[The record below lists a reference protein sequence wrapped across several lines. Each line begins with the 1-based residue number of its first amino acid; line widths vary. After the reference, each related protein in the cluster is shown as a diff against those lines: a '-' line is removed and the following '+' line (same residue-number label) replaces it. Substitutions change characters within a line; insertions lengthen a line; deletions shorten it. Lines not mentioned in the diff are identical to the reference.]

1 MIKSVLQKS
10 EKRRANNLIWNAA
23 RDYTLKSDLQVF
35 DENGHAALYWNT
47 MIGAVHRHY
56 DFAEINKLRQSCKGT
71 TYEFLYENLLWLAL
85 EHCAYAREVQDRA
98 VLTVLR
104 ENCAR
109 HIVDRN
115 RKQHRDRM
123 FDQIETAHFQR
134 ILGEPVKL
142 PAAYESLANQLEPDP
157 TLSTVELMAHLRQVF
172 EDILPMA
179 KLDEDTAE
187 APKKPFLTFFG
198 RKKPS
203 QARLELFAVRD
214 FGIGISGR
222 SSHDDSLDG
231 TDKTEKRFKFHL
243 PTVNSQSVDGMRE
256 YMETYFG
263 RSMYTKHETEQLER
277 NLCQKTHE
285 GCHLHF
291 TRGGTVL
298 KGKVGGFAAYQRKSA
313 VKQIAKN
320 KQAFMN
326 DYAKNHMVILR
337 LTHRIRN
344 SMLVNLQS
352 TYAKSGAGRLDAG
365 KVWRSLYL
373 NDNKVFKRNQQDN
386 AGNLTVD
393 ILLDGST
400 SQLDRQERV
409 SVQAYIIA
417 ESLTRCHI
425 PVRVYSYCSMSGF
438 TVINLFRDYGEPKRN
453 QNIFNYFTTG
463 CNRDGLAIRTAH
475 HLLEQSENDNRLLI
489 ILSDA
494 KPNDVKK
501 VRIPG
506 DSPLYRNYA
515 DDIGIQ
521 DAAAEV
527 RAAKRDGISVI
538 SVFTGKDENVPAA
551 KRIYGRNFARIKSVD
566 QFADTVGL
574 LIQNQMID

>member
-1 MIKSVLQKS
+1 MTKYVLQKT

-23 RDYTLKSDLQVF
+23 KDYSLRPDLQVY
-35 DENGHAALYWNT
+35 DENGHASLYWNT
-47 MIGAVHRHY
+47 VIGAVHRHY
-56 DFAEINKLRQSCKGT
+56 DYAEINKLRQSFKGT

-85 EHCAYAREVQDRA
+85 EHCTYAREVEDRTILA
-98 VLTVLR
+98 NLR
-104 ENCAR
+104 QNCAR

-115 RKQHRDRM
+115 QKQHRDCM
-123 FDQIETAHFQR
+123 FDRIETAHFQHV
-134 ILGEPVKL
+134 LGETVQL
-142 PAAYESLANQLEPDP
+142 PAAYESLVNQLEPVP
-157 TLSTVELMAHLRQVF
+157 TLSTMELMVQLRRVF

-179 KLDEDTAE
+179 KLDEDTVE
-187 APKKPFLTFFG
+187 VPKKTFRTFFS

-214 FGIGISGR
+214 FGIGISNR

-231 TDKTEKRFKFHL
+231 TDKSEKHFKFHL
-243 PTVNSQSVDGMRE
+243 PTVQSQSVDGMRE

-263 RSMYTKHETEQLER
+263 QSMYTKQETTQLER
-277 NLCQKTHE
+277 SLCQKTHE

-291 TRGGTVL
+291 TRGGAVL
-298 KGKVGGFAAYQRKSA
+298 KGKAGGFAAYQRKSA

-320 KQAFMN
+320 KEAFLN
-326 DYAKNHMVILR
+326 DYAKNHMAILR
-337 LTHRIRN
+337 LTHLIRN

-352 TYAKSGAGRLDAG
+352 AYTKTSAGRLNAG

-373 NDNKVFKRNQQDN
+373 NDSKVFQRYQQDN
-386 AGNLTVD
+386 IGNLTVD

-417 ESLTRCHI
+417 ESLSRCHI

-438 TVINLFRDYGEPKRN
+438 TVINLFRDYGEPERN
-453 QNIFNYFTTG
+453 DNIFNYFTTG

-475 HLLEQSENDNRLLI
+475 HLLKHSQNDNRLLI

-501 VRIPG
+501 VKTPG
-506 DSPLYRNYA
+506 DPPLYRNYA
-515 DDIGIQ
+515 DDIGIR

-574 LIQNQMID
+574 LIQNQMLD